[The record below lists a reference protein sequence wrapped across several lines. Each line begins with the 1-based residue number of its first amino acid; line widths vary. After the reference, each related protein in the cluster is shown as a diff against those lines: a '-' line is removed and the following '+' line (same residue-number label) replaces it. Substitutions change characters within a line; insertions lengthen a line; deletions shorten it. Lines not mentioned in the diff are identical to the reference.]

1 MSKSWRGR
9 PWFFLCVFL
18 VNAIVMMVIVWRRP
32 QTGAQVHLEIKK
44 DLQDRFNSLAYKS
57 CANTNDLYK
66 YISSIPIQLHDVN
79 SVDKELNY
87 LRLELYNFVNVFRE
101 GGFSNYLEWRAPK
114 ELGWQ
119 PRQDSFKNVRRA
131 LEMRY
136 GTNQAFATLS
146 DSIEPYVHLESKGT
160 MYRGFIDGVCID
172 SSLESLRKSW
182 LNDWFPERGT
192 NALLG
197 VHVFN
202 IKKDH
207 PLLIPRG
214 DVAVNRAII
223 SIKPNYDNS
232 QTLHL
237 MSNAILNSLSHPVFL
252 FETPN
257 TLEAEIAER
266 GSAVTA
272 YIYFSIMSSL
282 DGRNGRPVIAQ
293 LHWVT
298 EKKRWIWD
306 YLSWGLPPPPI
317 PPPINYSAAN
327 FVNSAF

>member
-1 MSKSWRGR
+1 
-9 PWFFLCVFL
+9 
-18 VNAIVMMVIVWRRP
+18 MMVIFWRRP
-32 QTGAQVHLEIKK
+32 QTGAQLNLEVNNE
-44 DLQDRFNSLAYKS
+44 LQDRFNSLAYKS

-119 PRQDSFKNVRRA
+119 PRQDSFKNIRRV
-131 LEMRY
+131 LESVY

-160 MYRGFIDGVCID
+160 MYRRFIDGVCID
-172 SSLESLRKSW
+172 SSLESLRNAW
-182 LNDWFPERGT
+182 VNDWSPGRST

-207 PLLIPRG
+207 PLLVPRG
-214 DVAVNRAII
+214 DVADSRAII
-223 SIKPNYDNS
+223 SINPNYTTNS
-232 QTLHL
+232 WHL
-237 MSNAILNSLSHPVFL
+237 LENAILTSLSHPVFL

-272 YIYFSIMSSL
+272 YIYFLIMSSL
-282 DGRNGRPVIAQ
+282 EDGRSGRPVIAQ

-306 YLSWGLPPPPI
+306 YLTWGIPPPPI
-317 PPPINYSAAN
+317 PPPINYSSTN
-327 FVNSAF
+327 FVNSVF